1 MFCCV
6 LNLDGEAVS
15 PEVRARY
22 AGRMRVLAEGD
33 AVEEVDAGAFVAWV
47 VPARVP
53 LRPLWARRGGRV
65 AVGNVR
71 LDDPE
76 EVRRWGGTREREASS
91 LELVLDAFDAL
102 GESCITRML
111 GDFALLV
118 YDPREHRLVAARDA
132 FGVKTLFT
140 RETGHLALLSSHLEL
155 VHGDEAVDEQFV
167 ADFLLGGNPGP
178 ERTIWADSRAVAQ
191 GSILRYDDGKR
202 TAKCFW
208 TPYDHLPAD
217 QPAGK
222 ALEEQFRVL
231 FADAVRARVAP
242 GGVTW
247 AELSGGLDS
256 SSVVC
261 MAHAQTISG
270 RGGEGLGGT
279 VTIVDQLGSAD
290 EREFS
295 NAVIDKVRIRN
306 ELIPN
311 PWAWQDDGREPPRT
325 DEPRVHYPYFA
336 RDRMECELVR
346 AHGGRVLLS
355 GMGSDHYLYGN
366 RLYIAGM
373 VAQGHLIRVAQ
384 ELARWSIAEKRS
396 FWRGSFQDGLL
407 PFAPVALQR
416 RYAPTWDRVPPW
428 IEPDFAR
435 RTDMGER
442 LQVSRTL
449 GARPAQRFGWS
460 LALAMEELTRWL
472 PRGPFEEGIEL
483 RYPFLSRP
491 LVEFSMHLAPETRI
505 RPLASKWILRRA
517 MRGVLP
523 ELIRSRPGKGAIDAR
538 ILWSLTREQSRVREI
553 LSASHLISLGIVRGG
568 CLSDSVEEARQ
579 GRCASTIVLLAA
591 LSLDTWFWVRSG
603 RWKVRGPASSASAQA
618 LLQDV
623 ESSNRRR

>member
-6 LNLDGEAVS
+6 LNLDGEQVS
-15 PEVRARY
+15 PEVRERY
-22 AGRMRVLAEGD
+22 AGLMRTLAEGD

-53 LRPLWARRGGRV
+53 LRRLWARRGGRV

-71 LDDPE
+71 LDHPE
-76 EVRRWGGTREREASS
+76 EVRRWGGTREKDASS
-91 LELVLDAFDAL
+91 LELVLDASEAL
-102 GESCITRML
+102 GESCFARML

-118 YDPREHRLVAARDA
+118 YEPRTHRLIAARDA
-132 FGVKTLFT
+132 FGVKTLFV
-140 RETGHLALLSSHLEL
+140 READHLALLSSHLEL
-155 VHGDEAVDEQFV
+155 VHGGEQIDEQFV

-191 GSILRYDDGKR
+191 GSILRYDAGR
-202 TAKCFW
+202 RSAQCFW
-208 TPYDHLPAD
+208 TPYDYLPAD
-217 QPAGK
+217 HPPGM
-222 ALEEQFRVL
+222 ALDEKFRAL
-231 FADAVRARVAP
+231 FAEAVRARVEP

-261 MAHAQTISG
+261 MAHALSVSG
-270 RGGEGLGGT
+270 RGGQGLRGT

-295 NAVIDKVRIRN
+295 NAVIDKVRITN
-306 ELIPN
+306 ELISN

-346 AHGGRVLLS
+346 AQGGRVLLS

-373 VAQGHLIRVAQ
+373 VARGHLIGAVQ
-384 ELARWSIAEKRS
+384 ELAKWSIAEKRS
-396 FWRGSFQDGLL
+396 FWRGSFQDGVL
-407 PFAPVALQR
+407 PFAPIALQR
-416 RYAPTWDRVPPW
+416 RYAPSWDRVPRW

-435 RTDMGER
+435 RTGMEDR
-442 LQVSRTL
+442 LQVSRIL
-449 GARPAQRFGWS
+449 GARPAQRFGRS

-483 RYPFLSRP
+483 RYPFLYRP
-491 LVEFSMHLAPETRI
+491 LVEFAMRLPPETRI

-517 MRGVLP
+517 MRGILP
-523 ELIRSRPGKGAIDAR
+523 EIIRSRPGKGAIDAR
-538 ILWSLTREQSRVREI
+538 ILWSLTREQGRVRRI
-553 LSASHLISLGIVRGG
+553 LCSSHLTSLGIIRGG
-568 CLSDSVEEARQ
+568 CLTESVEEARQ
-579 GRCASTIVLLAA
+579 GRCTSTIVLLAA

-603 RWKVRGPASSASAQA
+603 RWKVRGPTSSASAQA

-623 ESSNRRR
+623 QSSI